1 MLKDIDLKPGY
12 TTPED
17 DIGKSFYSKALE
29 QSTQYDR
36 VTGYFTSGALLYY
49 TKGIQ
54 GLLANGGKF
63 RLIMSAEL
71 PEDDY
76 NAIKLGYLKR
86 EQRQQVEELVKDA
99 NVIDATQLSNVAYLV
114 EIGLLDIKV
123 GFVPNGLFHAKYGV
137 ISDAEGN
144 SVYFS
149 GSFNETANAFAN
161 NFERIDLQTSW
172 TSDGIKSYIDRQKE
186 NFESLWETESD
197 GMVFLKEFNDL
208 LKSQLI
214 TYSKG
219 KFIMD
224 SALLTDDSL
233 ILYLGENSQ
242 LKVQDNLVSKTVD
255 PEQRRIRSLRKEFM
269 IDEQLW
275 NFRTGLT
282 YADIET
288 IIRQLN
294 GYATREQIKFV
305 VSRSVEDFIESMKF
319 EIDEISKRGLMIKDE
334 SPEFLDDLNHFKE
347 IVNQETVRELREIQ
361 SWVSFDMTT
370 MKRTGNFSVPG
381 AGKTAMMYGTFA
393 YLSAP
398 SNDLVD
404 KLVVIGPKSSFLAW
418 KDEFRAMFGDKRT
431 LNVLDVQSKD
441 FRKEQFYRN
450 VGQYNLILVNYESV
464 MTYATEL
471 RRIIDSKT
479 MIVYDEIHK
488 IKAVGGMR
496 ASAAIPLA
504 EQATYRYALT
514 GTPIP
519 NSYQDI
525 YNMLIMLFRNEY
537 ASYFGYSPA
546 MLKQA
551 DSVMMSEIN
560 EKIYPFYWRVT
571 KKQLG
576 VPEANPDHI
585 VELSATDDEQRAIDL
600 LWSKYRKMP
609 FKLYIRL
616 IQLASNPGLLTKS
629 IVKSMFAED
638 GMDSDGEGREDVQ
651 DDLLDEPSYSYEE
664 LETLNRIQKSSKFEK
679 SIELIED
686 LISKNKHPVV
696 WAIFVDTIDKL
707 ASRLSA
713 KGAKVAVVYGQ
724 TPPEERERIIKGV
737 QAGLYDV
744 LITNPHTLAE
754 SVSLHK
760 NSHAAVYVEYSFNLT
775 HMLQSRDRIHR
786 LGLEEGTETDYYYL
800 ELRGQENQQDTIDAK
815 IYTRLDE
822 KKNIMLDAIE
832 GTQLAPMFDYDE
844 KAEILEMMHSELRSR

>member
-29 QSTQYDR
+29 QSVQYDR

-305 VSRSVEDFIESMKF
+305 VSRSVEDFIECSYARF
-319 EIDEISKRGLMIKDE
+319 TDR
-334 SPEFLDDLNHFKE
+334 F
-347 IVNQETVRELREIQ
+347 
-361 SWVSFDMTT
+361 
-370 MKRTGNFSVPG
+370 FS
-381 AGKTAMMYGTFA
+381 
-393 YLSAP
+393 
-398 SNDLVD
+398 
-404 KLVVIGPKSSFLAW
+404 
-418 KDEFRAMFGDKRT
+418 
-431 LNVLDVQSKD
+431 
-441 FRKEQFYRN
+441 
-450 VGQYNLILVNYESV
+450 
-464 MTYATEL
+464 
-471 RRIIDSKT
+471 
-479 MIVYDEIHK
+479 
-488 IKAVGGMR
+488 
-496 ASAAIPLA
+496 
-504 EQATYRYALT
+504 AL
-514 GTPIP
+514 
-519 NSYQDI
+519 
-525 YNMLIMLFRNEY
+525 
-537 ASYFGYSPA
+537 
-546 MLKQA
+546 
-551 DSVMMSEIN
+551 
-560 EKIYPFYWRVT
+560 
-571 KKQLG
+571 
-576 VPEANPDHI
+576 
-585 VELSATDDEQRAIDL
+585 
-600 LWSKYRKMP
+600 
-609 FKLYIRL
+609 
-616 IQLASNPGLLTKS
+616 
-629 IVKSMFAED
+629 
-638 GMDSDGEGREDVQ
+638 
-651 DDLLDEPSYSYEE
+651 
-664 LETLNRIQKSSKFEK
+664 
-679 SIELIED
+679 
-686 LISKNKHPVV
+686 
-696 WAIFVDTIDKL
+696 
-707 ASRLSA
+707 
-713 KGAKVAVVYGQ
+713 
-724 TPPEERERIIKGV
+724 
-737 QAGLYDV
+737 
-744 LITNPHTLAE
+744 
-754 SVSLHK
+754 
-760 NSHAAVYVEYSFNLT
+760 
-775 HMLQSRDRIHR
+775 
-786 LGLEEGTETDYYYL
+786 
-800 ELRGQENQQDTIDAK
+800 
-815 IYTRLDE
+815 
-822 KKNIMLDAIE
+822 
-832 GTQLAPMFDYDE
+832 
-844 KAEILEMMHSELRSR
+844 